1 MKRFCIITML
11 IQINALSVFAQCC
24 SPGSPVGG
32 TSALGVLDKG
42 TFQVFLNYKYGYS
55 DTYYRGDRPT
65 EEDFIDN
72 GNYNYLGSVVAY
84 GLLKRLT
91 LELDIGYMF
100 NKTQNYVP
108 GITPKTLI
116 GRGLTDVN
124 FSTRFNL
131 YRNLVSDW
139 EVSSGLGIK
148 IPLGKFEQ
156 TYQDAILPPDLQP
169 TTGSFDFFHTLFL
182 YKGFVKKHVR
192 LFLINRIE
200 LKRQNRAFYKYGN
213 LYTTSFFTS
222 YSVGVHWV
230 FLMQL
235 RTEIRARDT
244 RPETGTG
251 LPAQIDD
258 REKIIP
264 TGSQKLF
271 VVPQVTYILKSWTFS
286 TLVDIPAYQY
296 YNDKQLASTVAVSVS
311 VSKKFD
317 LKRRKKKV
325 IKDE

>member
-1 MKRFCIITML
+1 MKRIYLMVML
-11 IQINALSVFAQCC
+11 MQVYTFSVFAQCC

-32 TSALGVLDKG
+32 TSVLGVLDKG
-42 TFQVFLNYKYGYS
+42 TLQVFLNYKYGYS
-55 DTYYRGDRPT
+55 DTYFEGDRPT
-65 EEDFIDN
+65 EENFIDN

-91 LELDIGYMF
+91 VQLDLGYMF

-108 GITPKTLI
+108 GITPRTLI

-124 FSTRFNL
+124 FSARFNA
-131 YRNLVSDW
+131 YRNLLSDW
-139 EVSSGLGIK
+139 EVTTGLGIK
-148 IPLGKFEQ
+148 IPVGNYEQ
-156 TYQDAILPPDLQP
+156 TYKGAIVPQDLQP
-169 TTGSFDFFHTLFL
+169 TTGSFDFIHTLFL
-182 YKGFVKKHVR
+182 YKGFIKKHVR

-200 LKRQNRAFYKYGN
+200 IKRQNRAFYKFGN
-213 LYTTSFFTS
+213 LYATSFFTS
-222 YSVGVHWV
+222 YSVGVHWL

-244 RPETGTG
+244 RPKTGTG
-251 LPAQIDD
+251 LPAPKDD

-271 VVPQVTYILKSWTFS
+271 VIPQVTYILKSWTFS

-311 VSKKFD
+311 VSKKFN

-325 IKDE
+325 IESE

>member
-1 MKRFCIITML
+1 MKRFCIITLL
-11 IQINALSVFAQCC
+11 IQFNALSVFAQCC

-100 NKTQNYVP
+100 NKTQNYVE
-108 GITPKTLI
+108 GITPRTLI

-124 FSTRFNL
+124 FSARFNA
-131 YRNLVSDW
+131 YRNLISDW
-139 EVSSGLGIK
+139 EVSTGVGIK
-148 IPLGKFEQ
+148 IPVGEFEQ
-156 TYQDAILPPDLQP
+156 TYQGAIVPPDLQP

-182 YKGFVKKHVR
+182 YKGFVKKRVR

-200 LKRQNRAFYKYGN
+200 LKRQNRIFYKYGN

-235 RTEIRARDT
+235 RTEIRPRDT
-244 RPETGTG
+244 RPQTETGI
-251 LPAQIDD
+251 PIKND
-258 REKIIP
+258 REMIIP

-271 VVPQVTYILKSWTFS
+271 AVPQVTYILRSWTFS
-286 TLVDIPAYQY
+286 TLVDIPIYQY

-311 VSKKFD
+311 VSKKFN
-317 LKRRKKKV
+317 LKRKKTV
-325 IKDE
+325 ADEK